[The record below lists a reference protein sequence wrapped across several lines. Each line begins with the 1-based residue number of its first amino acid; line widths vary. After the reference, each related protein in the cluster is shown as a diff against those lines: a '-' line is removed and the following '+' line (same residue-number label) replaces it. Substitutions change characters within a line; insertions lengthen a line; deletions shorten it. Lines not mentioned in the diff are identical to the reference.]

1 MTTAMKM
8 LTIRGR
14 SPSNDAQVAALVF
27 PQVGGGGDGEEYK
40 EYTSRSF
47 TYHHHA
53 SLAQVVSGVCDILGL
68 SPS

>member
-1 MTTAMKM
+1 MKM
-8 LTIRGR
+8 LTIGGR

-47 TYHHHA
+47 TYHHA
-53 SLAQVVSGVCDILGL
+53 SLAQVGSGVRDILGS

>member
-14 SPSNDAQVAALVF
+14 SPSDDVQVAALVF
-27 PQVGGGGDGEEYK
+27 PQVGSGVDGEEYK

-47 TYHHHA
+47 TYHHA
-53 SLAQVVSGVCDILGL
+53 SLAQVVSGLCDILGL

>member
-8 LTIRGR
+8 LTTRGR
-14 SPSNDAQVAALVF
+14 SPDAQVAALVF
-27 PQVGGGGDGEEYK
+27 PQVGSGGDGEEYK

-47 TYHHHA
+47 TYHHA
-53 SLAQVVSGVCDILGL
+53 SMAQVVSGVCNILGL

>member
-27 PQVGGGGDGEEYK
+27 PQVGSGGDGEEYK

-47 TYHHHA
+47 TYHHA

>member
-8 LTIRGR
+8 LTIGGR
-14 SPSNDAQVAALVF
+14 SPSNDTQVAALVF
-27 PQVGGGGDGEEYK
+27 PQVGSGGDGDEYK

-47 TYHHHA
+47 TYHHA

-68 SPS
+68 SLS

>member
-1 MTTAMKM
+1 MKM

-27 PQVGGGGDGEEYK
+27 PQVGGGGDGVGEEYK

-47 TYHHHA
+47 TYHHA
-53 SLAQVVSGVCDILGL
+53 SLAQVGSGVRDILGL

>member
-1 MTTAMKM
+1 MTQAMKM

-14 SPSNDAQVAALVF
+14 SPSDDVQVAALVF
-27 PQVGGGGDGEEYK
+27 PQVGSGVDGEEYK

-47 TYHHHA
+47 TYHHA